1 MIGNN
6 LCFKIIW
13 AIEKSY
19 DIFKTLSNRPL
30 KLDTMELWNN
40 LFNSWTITMYDGG
53 LKKGKYYMV

>member
-13 AIEKSY
+13 AIERSY
-19 DIFKTLSNRPL
+19 KTFKALANQPL
-30 KLDTMELWNN
+30 KLDTIELWNN

-53 LKKGKYYMV
+53 LKKRKYYTV

>member
-19 DIFKTLSNRPL
+19 DIFKTLANRPL